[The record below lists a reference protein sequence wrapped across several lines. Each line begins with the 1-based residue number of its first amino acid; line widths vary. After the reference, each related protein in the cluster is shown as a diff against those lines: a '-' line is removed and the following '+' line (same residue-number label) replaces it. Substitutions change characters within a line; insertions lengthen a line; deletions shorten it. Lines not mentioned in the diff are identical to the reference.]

1 VEFWQQK
8 VNDLRQKEAETAGD
22 VTGKVTR
29 IRIRATTIRRW
40 DQREL
45 IVPNKE
51 FITGRLINWTLSDNV
66 LRREFIVGI
75 AYGSDT
81 TKAEK
86 TLYDVARANPLV
98 LKDPKPMVIFKSF
111 GDNSLEFE
119 LRVYIAGIDNYVP
132 VWHSINCAIDAAF
145 RQAGITIAF
154 PQQDLHIRSVDKS
167 ISIDTKMGN

>member
-1 VEFWQQK
+1 MDDVVTIGE
-8 VNDLRQKEAETAGD
+8 
-22 VTGKVTR
+22 VTGNVTK

-51 FITGRLINWTLSDNV
+51 FITGHLINWTLSDNV
-66 LRREFIVGI
+66 LRREFLVGI

-81 TKAEK
+81 AKAERV
-86 TLYDVARANPLV
+86 LYEVARANPLV
-98 LKDPKPMVIFKSF
+98 LEEPEPKVIFKAF

-132 VWHSINCAIDAAF
+132 VWHGINCAIDREF
-145 RQAGITIAF
+145 RKAGIEIAF
-154 PQQDLHIRSVDKS
+154 PQRDIHIRSVDKS
-167 ISIDTKMGN
+167 IPIDTKIIQQ